1 MTTMTVQIP
10 TGQVGW
16 FEQMLRSMGWALCT
30 FAPTY
35 KKNLTP
41 KFVFRTGTP
50 GDYAAKVGKYCFGLL
65 LELISNSCIYSL
77 IIDIYGRMI
86 WSKANKTSFILQTEN
101 KTMIFKIQTYVNTSV
116 KTFCI

>member
-1 MTTMTVQIP
+1 MD
-10 TGQVGW
+10 W

-50 GDYAAKVGKYCFGLL
+50 GDYAAKVGKTS
-65 LELISNSCIYSL
+65 ELCK
-77 IIDIYGRMI
+77 RMAKVMKYKDFEDAF
-86 WSKANKTSFILQTEN
+86 SDASFAHFE
-101 KTMIFKIQTYVNTSV
+101 
-116 KTFCI
+116 